1 MTVFVPHYEDKVR
14 IKDEKQKIR
23 HMVLSCG
30 NFVYVVNAA
39 STKCSLQKLTSKRR
53 HSLNSEKDFFSHIS
67 LEENS
72 LK

>member
-30 NFVYVVNAA
+30 NFVYVVSAA
-39 STKCSLQKLTSKRR
+39 STKLTSKGDTV
-53 HSLNSEKDFFSHIS
+53 SI
-67 LEENS
+67 
-72 LK
+72 LKKIFLGAKVIILVWKKTL